1 MALGKWFGVFGMSN
15 LTAMGNWLFVFVL
28 QQIVSQFVLSII
40 WFSCK
45 YFVAVFP
52 FSLFL
57 PNLLKDNA

>member
-1 MALGKWFGVFGMSN
+1 MSN
-15 LTAMGNWLFVFVL
+15 LTAMGNLLFVFVL
-28 QQIVSQFVLSII
+28 QPIVLQFILSII

-57 PNLLKDNA
+57 PILLKDNA